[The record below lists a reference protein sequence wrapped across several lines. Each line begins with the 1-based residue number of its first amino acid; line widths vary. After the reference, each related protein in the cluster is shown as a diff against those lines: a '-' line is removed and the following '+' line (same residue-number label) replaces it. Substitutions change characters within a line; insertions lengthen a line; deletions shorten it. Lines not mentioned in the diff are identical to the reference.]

1 MSGDFRSNGVAR
13 TGEAA
18 AGRHVLITGGGTG
31 IGAAIAQAF
40 AAAGARITI
49 VGRRADVLRERA
61 DALRSANAAVDWIA
75 ADLTEAESADRA
87 FAEARRRQGDVDV
100 LVNNA
105 GRAVTAPWSRLS
117 SEALRQM
124 LEVNLV
130 QVVACTQRVLP
141 AMIERRHGR
150 IVNIASTAA
159 LRGYA
164 YASGYCATKHAVL
177 GFTRA
182 LALEVVRSGVTVNAV
197 CPGYT
202 DTPLLAAAVEDLTR
216 RTGRDAAQIKAEL
229 AAVNP
234 AGRLVEPADVAA
246 TVLWL
251 ASPAAQAITGQAI
264 SVAHGET
271 M

>member
-1 MSGDFRSNGVAR
+1 MHAETDI
-13 TGEAA
+13 AA
-18 AGRHVLITGGGTG
+18 KHVVITGGGTG

-40 AAAGARITI
+40 ARAGARITI
-49 VGRRADVLRERA
+49 VGRRAEVLRDGVAILESSGA
-61 DALRSANAAVDWIA
+61 SASWVA
-75 ADLTEAESADRA
+75 ADLTQSDAVDRA
-87 FAEARRRQGDVDV
+87 FTEARRRQGDVDV

-105 GRAVTAPWSRLS
+105 GRADTAPWSRLS
-117 SEALRQM
+117 LETLRLM
-124 LEVNLV
+124 LEVNLL

-141 AMIERRHGR
+141 AMIARGHGR

-182 LALEVVRSGVTVNAV
+182 VALEVVRSGVTVNAV

-202 DTPLLAAAVEDLTR
+202 DTPLLASAVEDLTR

-234 AGRLVEPADVAA
+234 AGKLVAPADVAA
-246 TVLWL
+246 AVLWL
-251 ASPAAQAITGQAI
+251 ASPGAQAITGQAI
-264 SVAHGET
+264 SVANGET